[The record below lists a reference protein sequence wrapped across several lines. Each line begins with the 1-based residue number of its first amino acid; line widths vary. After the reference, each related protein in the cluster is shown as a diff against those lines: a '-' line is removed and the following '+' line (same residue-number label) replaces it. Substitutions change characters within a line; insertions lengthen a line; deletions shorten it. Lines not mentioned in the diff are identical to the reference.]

1 MDKYIDIKFDIFKH
15 QNEDDI
21 SIIGLD
27 GEIVS
32 SEIKKRN
39 FESNLIS
46 YKNYTQHGKEIAELH
61 TNGDESR
68 YDISKYSA
76 SNKIT
81 YPSNITACIACMH
94 SMKIEFNS
102 YCKHFNSFKGLPHR
116 TELIHEYKNIQ
127 YINDSKATNAD
138 ATKQALTIYNN
149 IYWILGGVEKYG
161 GISQITQYFSK
172 IKKAYLIGESAESL
186 STTLFNSKIEYENCM
201 TLRNAINRSTKDAE
215 KSKSKVTILFSP
227 ACASFDQYKNFEER
241 GLEFTTIVGEL
252 VKERNEIRQI
262 N

>member
-1 MDKYIDIKFDIFKH
+1 
-15 QNEDDI
+15 
-21 SIIGLD
+21 
-27 GEIVS
+27 
-32 SEIKKRN
+32 
-39 FESNLIS
+39 
-46 YKNYTQHGKEIAELH
+46 
-61 TNGDESR
+61 
-68 YDISKYSA
+68 
-76 SNKIT
+76 
-81 YPSNITACIACMH
+81 
-94 SMKIEFNS
+94 MKIEFNS

-201 TLRNAINRSTKDAE
+201 TLRNAVNRSTKDAE
-215 KSKSKVTILFSP
+215 KSQSKVTILFSP

-241 GLEFTTIVGEL
+241 GLEFTTIVAEL
-252 VKERNEIRQI
+252 VKERNEIQQI